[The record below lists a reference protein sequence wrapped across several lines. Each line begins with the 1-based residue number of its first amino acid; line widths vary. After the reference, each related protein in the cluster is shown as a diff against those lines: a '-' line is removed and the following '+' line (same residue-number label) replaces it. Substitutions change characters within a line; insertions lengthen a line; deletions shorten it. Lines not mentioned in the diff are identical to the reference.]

1 MPAVMLLM
9 LVGVAASVV
18 VAAYEPADSGDS
30 APAYDNSGAAADDV
44 YAAAEL
50 AETEGHRGYKHRH
63 GHHHHT
69 GRKHHE
75 DPEYDNPFGNEYT
88 EEPSYHRHEYEMP
101 KYDYGDDGY
110 HHQYSPP
117 PGGLHA
123 CSWCLWLYRSASCDV
138 CVLSTIALDLLTGT
152 APHASS
158 VVLGET
164 APAHRY
170 KLVISSCMHLVLL
183 PLNC

>member
-88 EEPSYHRHEYEMP
+88 EEPPYHRHVM
-101 KYDYGDDGY
+101 
-110 HHQYSPP
+110 
-117 PGGLHA
+117 
-123 CSWCLWLYRSASCDV
+123 
-138 CVLSTIALDLLTGT
+138 STRCPSMTMVTMVITTST
-152 APHASS
+152 APHQVGCTRAVGACGSTDPPLAMC
-158 VVLGET
+158 VFY
-164 APAHRY
+164 RQ
-170 KLVISSCMHLVLL
+170 LL
-183 PLNC
+183 STS